1 MNTETASDTI
11 LDLIKQAKVISTD
24 RIAKELDINRFAAAG
39 LLSQMKK
46 SKVIVGR
53 NGLWAQNH
61 EDLNLANSIINN
73 QQTTVQELSSIMN
86 SIVALGK
93 Q

>member
-1 MNTETASDTI
+1 
-11 LDLIKQAKVISTD
+11 
-24 RIAKELDINRFAAAG
+24 
-39 LLSQMKK
+39 MKK